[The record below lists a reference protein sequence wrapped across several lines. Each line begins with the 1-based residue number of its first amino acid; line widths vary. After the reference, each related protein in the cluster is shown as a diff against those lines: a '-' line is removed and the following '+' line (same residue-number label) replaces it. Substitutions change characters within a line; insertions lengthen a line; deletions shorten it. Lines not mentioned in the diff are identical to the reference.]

1 METTPRA
8 RSKARRVPSMRRS
21 PARALARQKGIQPQ
35 TTSGLI
41 AYSVQSLRPDGC
53 SFCAFAALP
62 SSTATEVLLPACSLR
77 PTLRRVLRAV
87 RQGGLQGAIS
97 TSGSGASARATRGA
111 ERAHRARR
119 ATRRKPKSKRESQ
132 KFARPEGAL
141 AIGLEAHRGLPGHRS
156 RDPERRTTLRQTQ
169 SPGSLRTGRT
179 TRATQLRGSM
189 PHPCAAHC
197 PAHPT
202 SRTLATRR
210 TRARRLRRA
219 PPS

>member
-1 METTPRA
+1 MDAAFALSPRCHRA
-8 RSKARRVPSMRRS
+8 LLPKCFCRHAHCARRYGVCFEP
-21 PARALARQKGIQPQ
+21 
-35 TTSGLI
+35 
-41 AYSVQSLRPDGC
+41 
-53 SFCAFAALP
+53 CAK
-62 SSTATEVLLPACSLR
+62 EDCR
-77 PTLRRVLRAV
+77 
-87 RQGGLQGAIS
+87 GAIS

-119 ATRRKPKSKRESQ
+119 ATRCKPKSKRESQ
-132 KFARPEGAL
+132 KICQARGGAR
-141 AIGLEAHRGLPGHRS
+141 HRARGSSWAARS
-156 RDPERRTTLRQTQ
+156 QNTRPRAPNDPEADPEP
-169 SPGSLRTGRT
+169 SSLRTGRT